1 MRLVS
6 VFCASLID
14 CKCIMYGA
22 FRNVLG
28 VKYNKKHLFYCI
40 LRLFLYCKK
49 VNLVLVVVY

>member
-1 MRLVS
+1 MQLVS
-6 VFCASLID
+6 MFCAYLID
-14 CKCIMYGA
+14 CKCIMYGLL
-22 FRNVLG
+22 RNVLG